1 MALALAE
8 LHGCLQS
15 KRLSTVDKGVT
26 ESFDRLSESRIASH
40 PAQFDQSL
48 AFKRRCLSPVAIVFS
63 KGVKT
68 GRQRAFRAKGAQAQ
82 VDLKGPRTSRHD
94 EIEELLHE
102 QFSILTHSNLLWS
115 TGLPLA
121 AIDAEHFQVR
131 RIPQLTSTKL
141 AETKER
147 KSTGMAIHESRAAI
161 ARLQSI
167 LGQLQG
173 SCQNYLR

>member
-8 LHGCLQS
+8 LDGWLQS

-26 ESFDRLSESRIASH
+26 ESFDRLSESRGASH

-48 AFKRRCLSPVAIVFS
+48 AFKRCCLSPVAIVFP

-102 QFSILTHSNLLWS
+102 QFGVLTHSNLLRS

-121 AIDAEHFQVR
+121 AIDAEHFQVG
-131 RIPQLTSTKL
+131 RIPQLTTAEL
-141 AETKER
+141 AETKES
-147 KSTGMAIHESRAAI
+147 KHTGLASHESWVAI
-161 ARLQSI
+161 ACLQRI
-167 LGQLQG
+167 LGQL
-173 SCQNYLR
+173 

>member
-8 LHGCLQS
+8 LDGCLQS
-15 KRLSTVDKGVT
+15 KRLSTVDKGIA
-26 ESFDRLSESRIASH
+26 EGFDSLSERRVASH

-48 AFKRRCLSPVAIVFS
+48 ASKRRCLSPVTIVFP

-82 VDLKGPRTSRHD
+82 VDLKGPRMSRHD

-102 QFSILTHSNLLWS
+102 QFGVLTHSNLLRS

-121 AIDAEHFQVR
+121 AIDAEHFQCG
-131 RIPQLTSTKL
+131 RIPQLPATEL

-147 KSTGMAIHESRAAI
+147 KSTGLALPESWAAI
-161 ARLQSI
+161 ARLQCV
-167 LGQLQG
+167 LGQFQG
-173 SCQNYLR
+173 